1 MISSLGDINMAQLF
15 FDMLKAV
22 AVIVLLSLLAGLL
35 MTVALVIFFLLPGR
49 DMDFQINYT
58 VSIVDVG
65 IWISALATSLALV
78 YAYQGYVVE
87 RRKSK
92 VEELRAR
99 LVYALFRVQ
108 DSQERLNELEEE
120 LKGWESQDKGQSDS
134 YYERIRRLFN
144 NTVGPI
150 TEVSN
155 ILVEYKQFESTIL
168 IRKDIEQKLESIKRS
183 SAKSRENWKDFEF
196 LSSQRRES
204 DETER
209 VKGKYE
215 PVVNLTLKSQSLHE
229 EREKLLKMV
238 ISMKNSQLTV
248 IQHIIE
254 EENYRS
260 RQIDPIYRRI
270 LEGTSAKNYE
280 MTVFDD
286 N

>member
-1 MISSLGDINMAQLF
+1 MISSLGDINMVQLF

-22 AVIVLLSLLAGLL
+22 VVIVLLFLLAGLL

-49 DMDFQINYT
+49 DMGFQVNYI

-92 VEELRAR
+92 VEELRTR
-99 LVYALFRVQ
+99 LIYALFRVQ

-120 LKGWESQDKGQSDS
+120 LKGWESQDKGQSGS

-155 ILVEYKQFESTIL
+155 ILVEYKQFESTML

-183 SAKSRENWKDFEF
+183 SVKSSENWKAFEF

-204 DETER
+204 DETEG

-229 EREKLLKMV
+229 ERKKLLRMV
-238 ISMKNSQLTV
+238 ISLKNSQLTV
-248 IQHIIE
+248 IQRVIE

-270 LEGTSAKNYE
+270 LEEHLPKI
-280 MTVFDD
+280 MR
-286 N
+286 